1 MEQSPYVTHSEIL
14 LNGHYGS
21 SCRLQE
27 YALSLYAPHRYPFNP
42 EKHLGGFDTHHRT
55 IFDELTSW
63 HLRHSGHEPSA
74 KKVCEAII
82 AEREAEAISNLQEL
96 TRLRAM
102 RPEEYLYP
110 DGEDQMSYYAAL
122 EACEFHRTQ
131 HIAKGFLSQ

>member
-1 MEQSPYVTHSEIL
+1 MS
-14 LNGHYGS
+14 
-21 SCRLQE
+21 
-27 YALSLYAPHRYPFNP
+27 
-42 EKHLGGFDTHHRT
+42 HH
-55 IFDELTSW
+55 
-63 HLRHSGHEPSA
+63 A